1 MDELRSDEL
10 AMISF
15 FYSCVP
21 SRREP
26 IYRRS
31 KRKHHHSSERRSRAM
46 AMAPPKPKMGV
57 DPARSRDIM
66 DDMVNVVRIGRAP
79 VPAPPRPRRFEMRE
93 CKRSPSATAADKIPP
108 PPHAQ
113 VETYV
118 ADGFDSFEECLT
130 QELPQDDET
139 EAALKA
145 GLDVMYRAAQERID
159 EHFGRF
165 AEHASS
171 TCFAVPKE
179 LLQAQDLAENLPSC
193 SVEEERALDDQLRAL
208 RKRLAHANAMRTH
221 CDAQCDALQVEMA
234 DHAHVV
240 TQLRLGKEN
249 AVLGGVK
256 GGKRG
261 VETAAAAVVA
271 AARQLAPLL
280 EQAEE
285 MQRRGLAF
293 SDAAGVAPFGDPAV
307 GAKNALRE
315 HFAKGATLE
324 VLKAIN
330 SRLNARKA
338 TLVAGVESFN

>member
-1 MDELRSDEL
+1 M
-10 AMISF
+10 
-15 FYSCVP
+15 
-21 SRREP
+21 
-26 IYRRS
+26 
-31 KRKHHHSSERRSRAM
+31 
-46 AMAPPKPKMGV
+46 
-57 DPARSRDIM
+57 
-66 DDMVNVVRIGRAP
+66 
-79 VPAPPRPRRFEMRE
+79 
-93 CKRSPSATAADKIPP
+93 
-108 PPHAQ
+108 
-113 VETYV
+113 ETYV

-193 SVEEERALDDQLRAL
+193 SVEEERSLDEQLRVL

-221 CDAQCDALQVEMA
+221 CDAQCEALQAEIV
-234 DHAHVV
+234 DHASVV
-240 TQLRLGKEN
+240 EQLKLGKEN
-249 AVLGGVK
+249 AVLGRVT
-256 GGKRG
+256 GGKVG
-261 VETAAAAVVA
+261 VENAAAAVVA
-271 AARQLAPLL
+271 AARQLQPLL

-293 SDAAGVAPFGDPAV
+293 SESTGIAPHADPAV
-307 GAKNALRE
+307 AAKNALRE
-315 HFAKGATLE
+315 HFAKGTTLE
-324 VLKAIN
+324 VLKSIN

-338 TLVAGVESFN
+338 AVNGIASGEA

>member
-1 MDELRSDEL
+1 
-10 AMISF
+10 MISF
-15 FYSCVP
+15 FFSCVP

-66 DDMVNVVRIGRAP
+66 DDMVNV
-79 VPAPPRPRRFEMRE
+79 
-93 CKRSPSATAADKIPP
+93 
-108 PPHAQ
+108 

-330 SRLNARKA
+330 SRLNVRKA